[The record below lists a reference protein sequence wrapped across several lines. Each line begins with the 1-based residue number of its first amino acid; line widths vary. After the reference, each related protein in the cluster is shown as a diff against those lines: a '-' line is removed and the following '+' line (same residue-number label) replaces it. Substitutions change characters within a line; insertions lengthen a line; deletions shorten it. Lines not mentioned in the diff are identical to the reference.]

1 MQLALCQMTVN
12 RLTKAIRIMKQL
24 WKNVRKRSAVSKIIE
39 CRRTSVARM
48 IVTLVLALALLACRD
63 KLHIEKIAEPEYPLR
78 ARYEKLQGT
87 VTVRVEIGPDGK
99 VTFAEGSG
107 APEVLVKAAEEN
119 ARQWVFGPFPAVN
132 EFPIHHTI
140 QENPNEAN
148 TNHHCT
154 ICDFVPFV
162 DIRTASE
169 GC

>member
-1 MQLALCQMTVN
+1 M
-12 RLTKAIRIMKQL
+12 
-24 WKNVRKRSAVSKIIE
+24 
-39 CRRTSVARM
+39 ARM

-140 QENPNEAN
+140 QY
-148 TNHHCT
+148 
-154 ICDFVPFV
+154 IYKL
-162 DIRTASE
+162 E
-169 GC
+169 GEPKVAAFYPTVKTFLPDRIEVSAGPLISDYPSLEQYKPIPKAKKQ